1 MNLFITTGRLT
12 NDVEIRKSTNGTT
25 IARFNFAVRKNFKK
39 DNEPD
44 ADFFNCIAFGKLA
57 EVFERSNVS
66 KGTKLNLVGE
76 MRNDNYEK
84 DGVKHYG
91 VQYVIN
97 SMEFCERKNE
107 TSPGPAQTPATPTVN
122 PYVAAYVAAPDFEEI
137 PDDDESLPF

>member
-1 MNLFITTGRLT
+1 MNLFITSGRVT
-12 NDVEIRKSTNGTT
+12 NDVEIRHSTNGNT
-25 IARFNFAVRKNFKK
+25 IARFNFAVRKTFKK

-44 ADFFNCIAFGKLA
+44 ADFFNCIVFGKLA
-57 EVFERSNVS
+57 EVFERTNVS

-91 VQYVIN
+91 MQYVVN
-97 SMEFCERKNE
+97 SMEFCESKSANE
-107 TSPGPAQTPATPTVN
+107 TSPAPAQTPSAPTYQ
-122 PYVAAYVAAPDFEEI
+122 PADDFEEI